1 METPAWILVIFLS
14 VALLIFLVVTTILC
28 IKLIEL
34 TKDIRNVVMKGQD
47 IADDV
52 EGITRNVRNMTN
64 VSGII
69 KTVLETFNIRV
80 GEKKGK
86 K

>member
-14 VALLIFLVVTTILC
+14 VTLLIFLIVSTILC

-34 TKDIRNVVMKGQD
+34 TKDVRNVVLKGQD
-47 IADDV
+47 IADDI
-52 EGITRNVRNMTN
+52 EGISRNVRNMTN